1 MKIKGITSDGLDKVI
16 NAYYLQHKEVIDVWR
31 ELMVAVQTDIEVNM
45 PEGEALPP
53 EQGEAPKPELLQEG
67 NIKPKQKK
75 EVNA

>member
-53 EQGEAPKPELLQEG
+53 EHGDAPKPELLQEDKKAR
-67 NIKPKQKK
+67 KPKN
-75 EVNA
+75 ETNA